1 MSLTS
6 TIIPIIISAIM
17 AAMSSFTSMIPARIE
32 AKEDDVLLNLS
43 VVSDTHLDEEF
54 SPLAWFLGIGLNDMS
69 RAKTPVDAVLVT
81 GDLTNY
87 GDEGSIDEFF
97 DTMEKHWDGK
107 AVIAMGNHD
116 IGHVEDKEA
125 EEAR

>member
-54 SPLAWFLGIGLNDMS
+54 SPLAWFLGFGLDDMAA
-69 RAKTPVDAVLVT
+69 AKTPVDVVAVT

-87 GDEGSIDEFF
+87 GDEPSIDEFF
-97 DTMEKHWDGK
+97 IILSLT
-107 AVIAMGNHD
+107 I
-116 IGHVEDKEA
+116 
-125 EEAR
+125 